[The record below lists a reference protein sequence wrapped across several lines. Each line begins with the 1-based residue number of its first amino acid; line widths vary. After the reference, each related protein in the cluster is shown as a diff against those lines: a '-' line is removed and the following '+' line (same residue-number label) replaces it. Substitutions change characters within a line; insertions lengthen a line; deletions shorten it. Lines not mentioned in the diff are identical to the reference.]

1 MPPPSDSSFPRP
13 PARSPASR
21 RRGLTL
27 VELLVAVALVG
38 VLGTLAVQGWTGWRE
53 KVKLEKAQ
61 GDLIAIS
68 LVVDSHLA
76 DTGALPASLAD
87 IGRGD
92 LSDPWGRKYRYLPF
106 TGPSSI
112 GKARK
117 NRSLVPINADYDLF
131 SVGPD
136 GATATPLTA
145 RASQDDIIRANNGRF
160 IGTVAQYM
168 SAGN

>member
-1 MPPPSDSSFPRP
+1 MLRPSACSCPPPSWR
-13 PARSPASR
+13 APASR
-21 RRGLTL
+21 QRALTL
-27 VELLVAVALVG
+27 VELMVAVALVG
-38 VLGTLAVQGWTGWRE
+38 VLGTLAVQGWMGWRE

-92 LSDPWGRKYRYLPF
+92 LTDPWGRKYRYLPF

-112 GKARK
+112 GNARK
-117 NRSLVPINADYDLF
+117 NRSLVPINSDYDLF

-160 IGTVAQYM
+160 IGSVAHYM
-168 SAGN
+168 SAAH